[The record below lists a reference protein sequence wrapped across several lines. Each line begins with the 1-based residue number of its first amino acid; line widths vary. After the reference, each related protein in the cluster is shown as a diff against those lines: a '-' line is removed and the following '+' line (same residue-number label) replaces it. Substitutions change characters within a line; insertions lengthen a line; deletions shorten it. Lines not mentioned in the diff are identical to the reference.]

1 MVALTRDCVKNDFV
15 TLVGLWHRTVG
26 STCSYPLRL
35 TAPEF
40 AYNILQQSLL
50 MAFSLQETQ
59 AGQKGQRVNLLGA
72 APRQ

>member
-1 MVALTRDCVKNDFV
+1 MALTRDCVKNDFV

-26 STCSYPLRL
+26 STCPYPLRL
-35 TAPEF
+35 TVPEF

-50 MAFSLQETQ
+50 VAFSLQEGQ
-59 AGQKGQRVNLLGA
+59 AGQKCQRVNLLGA